1 MVFEGSRGAH
11 VEGEE
16 MKQNEMFARTKE
28 EVKEE
33 VKESAR
39 TDRLKKK
46 GRGTG
51 FRRVICELRTSG
63 FGRSGRLVF
72 HSQKLGGGGGTL
84 RLLSLRLSP
93 S

>member
-51 FRRVICELRTSG
+51 FR
-63 FGRSGRLVF
+63 
-72 HSQKLGGGGGTL
+72 
-84 RLLSLRLSP
+84 
-93 S
+93 

>member
-28 EVKEE
+28 EVKE
-33 VKESAR
+33 SAR

-46 GRGTG
+46 EGVQVSG
-51 FRRVICELRTSG
+51 ELSA
-63 FGRSGRLVF
+63 S
-72 HSQKLGGGGGTL
+72 
-84 RLLSLRLSP
+84 
-93 S
+93 

>member
-16 MKQNEMFARTKE
+16 MKQNEMFART
-28 EVKEE
+28 KEE

-72 HSQKLGGGGGTL
+72 HSQKFGGVGGTL
-84 RLLSLRLSP
+84 RRLSLRLSP